1 MYVRWDDH
9 HGRKGSYKK
18 SVKLPLNAVGS
29 ATPRPF
35 AAYESTAGIL
45 SEAVWKLLYRKRVY
59 LCKRYGSTLS
69 AELCNTAFQAHLE
82 EESLAQYSF
91 SRLETYLR
99 FAAAKKWRANE
110 GYTGVAWTQQ
120 L

>member
-29 ATPRPF
+29 AIPRPF
-35 AAYESTAGIL
+35 AAYESTAGML
-45 SEAVWKLLYRKRVY
+45 SKAVWKLLYRKRVY

-82 EESLAQYSF
+82 EKSLAQYSL